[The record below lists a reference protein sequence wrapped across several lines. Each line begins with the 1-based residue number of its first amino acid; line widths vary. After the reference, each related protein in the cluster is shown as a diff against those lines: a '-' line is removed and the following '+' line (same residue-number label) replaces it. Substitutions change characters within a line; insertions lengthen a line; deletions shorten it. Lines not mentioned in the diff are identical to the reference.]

1 MEDAHIADGLG
12 DCHLFAVFDGHG
24 GPEVARFCS
33 KYMSKE
39 IVNLEAFQRGQFED
53 SLRETFHRMDELLL
67 TPDGFGELDTLRAG
81 NTNRENKSDSDN
93 AYELLKEIVRQQRVA
108 EATAVKSNGAAAAP
122 PPAPAGGVSQEA
134 DERRTMSATIQAG
147 CTACVALIKGKK
159 VFIANAGD
167 SRAVLCRGGK
177 AVALSNDHKPTHAVE
192 RTRIIAAGGQLTDVG
207 GITRVNGNLNLSR
220 AIGDLRYKMNLH
232 LEKKEQIITAEPDIQ
247 TADLTDE
254 DTFLIIACDGIWDV
268 MSNQQVVDYVSAG
281 LDAGNHPTIVASNL
295 LDDCVARDPR
305 ETKGLGCDNMSLICV
320 VFSPPP
326 KAGEF
331 GGSGI

>member
-1 MEDAHIADGLG
+1 MEDAHIAVGLG
-12 DCHLFAVFDGHG
+12 DGHLFGVFDGHG
-24 GPEVARFCS
+24 GAEVARFCS

-39 IVNLEAFQRGQFED
+39 IVNLEAFQKGQFED

-81 NTNRENKSDSDN
+81 HNNRDNKSDSDN
-93 AYELLKEIVRQQRVA
+93 AYELLKAIVRQQRAA
-108 EATAVKSNGAAAAP
+108 EATEGKSNGAGAAA
-122 PPAPAGGVSQEA
+122 VSQEA
-134 DERRTMSATIQAG
+134 DERRTMCATIQAG
-147 CTACVALIKGKK
+147 CTACVALIKGEK
-159 VFIANAGD
+159 VYIANAGD

-177 AVALSNDHKPTHAVE
+177 AVALSNDHKPTHTVE

-220 AIGDLRYKMNLH
+220 AIGDLRYKMNVQ

-247 TADLTDE
+247 TTDLTDE

-281 LDAGNHPTIVASNL
+281 LNAGKHPTIVASNL

-326 KAGEF
+326 AAGEYA
-331 GGSGI
+331 GSGI